1 MKVLVVGGGGREHA
15 LVWKIAQSPRVR
27 KIFCAPGNA
36 GIAQQAVCVGIKAD
50 DLDGLLAFAR
60 TEAVDLTVVGP
71 EAPLAAGI
79 VDAFEAAGLKVF
91 GPRREAARLEASKVF
106 AKELMLRYG
115 VPTAKAA
122 VFDSPEAAKEYVR
135 RCGGPCVVK
144 ADGLA
149 AGKGVIVAESTA
161 EAEAAIAEMMEAK
174 VFGPAGARVLVE
186 ERLSGEEASVLALTD
201 GETVLPLLPAQDHK
215 PVFDGDKGPNTGG
228 MGAYAPAP
236 AVTPDL
242 LRRIESEILIRA
254 VRGLREEGIT
264 YKGVLYAGL
273 MLTEEGPRVLE
284 FNVRF
289 GDPEAQPLL
298 CLLTSDLVEAME
310 AVVEER
316 LAGVRLAW
324 HPGAAVCVV
333 LAAAGYPGSC
343 RKGDVISGLEE
354 LPPEV
359 TVFHAG
365 TALADGKFVTAGG
378 RVLGV
383 TARGANVRAA
393 IERAY
398 AAVGRISFA
407 GMHYRRDIGQK
418 ALKRE
423 VRGQGLEARR

>member
-1 MKVLVVGGGGREHA
+1 LKVLVIGGGGREHA
-15 LVWKIAQSPRVR
+15 LVWKIAQSTRVQ
-27 KIFCAPGNA
+27 KLFCAPGNA
-36 GIAQQAVCVGIKAD
+36 GIAQHAVCVGTGAEDIE
-50 DLDGLLAFAR
+50 GLLTFAR
-60 TEAVDLTVVGP
+60 SEGVELTVVGP

-79 VDAFEAAGLKVF
+79 VDAFEAAGLRIF

-106 AKELMLRYG
+106 AKEVMLRHG

-122 VFDSPEAAKEYVR
+122 VFDSPDDAKEYVR
-135 RCGGPCVVK
+135 RHGPCVVK

-149 AGKGVIVAESTA
+149 AGKGVVVAEGPA

-174 VFGPAGARVLVE
+174 AFGAAGARVLVE
-186 ERLSGEEASVLALTD
+186 ERLYGEEASVLALTD

-215 PVFDGDKGPNTGG
+215 PVYDGDKGPNTGG

-236 AVTPDL
+236 VVTPEL
-242 LRRIESEILIRA
+242 LSRIEQEILIPTI
-254 VRGLREEGIT
+254 RGLKAEGVT

-273 MLTEEGPRVLE
+273 MLTQDGPRVLE

-298 CLLTSDLVEAME
+298 YLWAGDLVEALE
-310 AVVEER
+310 AVADGR
-316 LAGVRLAW
+316 LRDVKSAW

-333 LAAAGYPGSC
+333 LASAGYPGSY
-343 RKGDVISGLEE
+343 RKGFVISGLGD

-359 TVFHAG
+359 MVFHAG
-365 TALADGKFVTAGG
+365 TALKDRKLVTAGG

-383 TARGANVRAA
+383 TARGRDVREAT
-393 IERAY
+393 RLAY
-398 AAVGRISFA
+398 EAVGRISFE

-418 ALKRE
+418 ALKN
-423 VRGQGLEARR
+423 GSQ